1 MAVELNCETARREIS
16 DYLDGEVS
24 GIRRRQIERHLA
36 RCGSCKAILDGTRNV
51 SELIGDERA
60 FELPSKVSRRLYSK
74 LEQHLEKQKSNLQ
87 EATREIPIG
96 ITGDRVRLGSHLIYF
111 WENDADF
118 ERGVRFLYPG
128 LGKGEHCIIFGHDE
142 ALQKVMATLQSE
154 GYDPDEL
161 IRKLQL
167 TVLRRRASAEITLSD
182 IGDVAQ
188 ACLNAGATA
197 VRFLGNLGM
206 GRDPL
211 PAGEDDVLE
220 LESKVSALITAI
232 PCVVVC
238 MYDVRTLSGRL
249 ILKGGLQTHQL
260 AVCGEG
266 IHENPYFE
274 QPCAQASNSESADM

>member
-1 MAVELNCETARREIS
+1 MTVEMKCADVRREIS
-16 DYLDGEVS
+16 DYVDGMVPAPW
-24 GIRRRQIERHLA
+24 RRQMQRHFTK
-36 RCGSCKAILDGTRNV
+36 CEYCKAVLDGTRNIV
-51 SELIGDERA
+51 ALAGDERA
-60 FELPSKVSRRLYSK
+60 FGLPRDVSRRLCSK
-74 LEQHLEKQKSNLQ
+74 LERHLEGQK
-87 EATREIPIG
+87 TGRREVSRNIPVG
-96 ITGDRVRLGSHLIYF
+96 ITDDRVPLGAHLIYF

-118 ERGVRFLYPG
+118 ERGLRFLYPG

-142 ALQKVMATLQSE
+142 ALEKVMATLRYE

-161 IRKLQL
+161 IRKLEL
-167 TVLRRRASAEITLSD
+167 TVLRRHASAEATLSD
-182 IGDVAQ
+182 IKDVAQ

-220 LESKVSALITAI
+220 LESKVSALISAI

-249 ILKGGLQTHQL
+249 IHKGGLQTHHL
-260 AVCGEG
+260 AVCSEG
-266 IHENPYFE
+266 VHENPYFE
-274 QPCAQASNSESADM
+274 QPRSPATRPTARV